1 MILRVIN
8 DFSFCFFFSLFIYLI
23 YGPGLKMLIIW
34 LLFDSAMLKC
44 SFYYYDIIIIFTFPH
59 AGAYLSLNCCLK
71 EKKITKQ
78 KWKKKKKN
86 VWYSKDFYLCFLL
99 LDTFPVVLA
108 ITSPSMI
115 ILFGFFL
122 SEPSHLVFVFVFVCF
137 FNFKNNEFCYFLL
150 VYRCSAVMHT

>member
-1 MILRVIN
+1 MIY
-8 DFSFCFFFSLFIYLI
+8 FSFFFLFIYLI
-23 YGPGLKMLIIW
+23 YGPRLKMLIIW

-44 SFYYYDIIIIFTFPH
+44 SFYYDIISTFPH

-71 EKKITKQ
+71 EKKKSLN
-78 KWKKKKKN
+78 KNGKKKKN

-115 ILFGFFL
+115 ILFGFFSFWAL
-122 SEPSHLVFVFVFVCF
+122 TFGFCFCVCLF
-137 FNFKNNEFCYFLL
+137 FHFKTNEFCYFVL
-150 VYRCSAVMHT
+150 VHRCSAVMHT